1 MSWRE
6 RLRCLMAKPDETGNP
21 KTNRLLETVITR
33 LDTII
38 TQNNDLIALQR
49 SEAERETA
57 MAIDLSELVTEVEET
72 KGTAAS
78 AVVLI
83 NGLSDKVD
91 ELIAGSNDPVVQAQL
106 TELKTALAASRGE
119 LANAVAT
126 NPVP

>member
-1 MSWRE
+1 V
-6 RLRCLMAKPDETGNP
+6 AKPDPKPGPDGHP
-21 KTNRLLETVITR
+21 KTHRLLETVITR
-33 LDTII
+33 LDTLI

-49 SEAERETA
+49 AEQLREEA
-57 MAIDLSELVTEVEET
+57 MAIDLSELVTEVEDT

-91 ELIAGSNDPVVQAQL
+91 ELIAGSNDPATQAQL
-106 TELKTALAASRGE
+106 TELKNALAASRTE

>member
-1 MSWRE
+1 
-6 RLRCLMAKPDETGNP
+6 
-21 KTNRLLETVITR
+21 LLETVITR